1 MNGKIQIVGY
11 FYTQQLFLGLVPK
24 NRGLNPPKFNGNSR
38 ILKWRY
44 VNVPYVWPYF
54 GAISPYIALKNRPK
68 IYGRYLQWIGSWY
81 GQWYMGGSINI
92 RSLIAGWFM
101 ENLNRKWMRTG
112 VPPWKP
118 PAVRF
123 PMSFLW
129 EAIPSH
135 GRCMALA
142 FLRFQYVWC
151 IHPII
156 LLGLCRFPKS
166 SMYP

>member
-68 IYGRYLQWIGSWY
+68 IYGRYLQ
-81 GQWYMGGSINI
+81 
-92 RSLIAGWFM
+92 
-101 ENLNRKWMRTG
+101 
-112 VPPWKP
+112 
-118 PAVRF
+118 
-123 PMSFLW
+123 
-129 EAIPSH
+129 
-135 GRCMALA
+135 
-142 FLRFQYVWC
+142 
-151 IHPII
+151 
-156 LLGLCRFPKS
+156 
-166 SMYP
+166 